1 MAQNT
6 ADQPSPV
13 DGGDSDFEDTII
25 IEKWHDVITAIE
37 ETTEA
42 SFAASPPFDSSNPS
56 AIQTYWNGVYR
67 RLRDT
72 LSADP
77 NIPKYLTSPP
87 VTKFTATLFNLEHRG
102 RCACCHPAVEP
113 NIVLENEGGVTTEDL
128 LDAFVSCLYGEEL
141 PHVYVEPYPL
151 SPAGDGSVKEEK
163 DGLYEGDN
171 RRGDDNGAVSGGV
184 LVYTAS
190 WMSCGDVDGEA
201 QAYSDEPNILLYC
214 CQPGDYLKMIG
225 KERELAGEGE
235 SEGKAKL

>member
-6 ADQPSPV
+6 ADRQSPV

-25 IEKWHDVITAIE
+25 IEKWHEVITAIE

-56 AIQTYWNGVYR
+56 AFQTYWNGVYT

-77 NIPKYLTSPP
+77 KVPKYLTSPP

-113 NIVLENEGGVTTEDL
+113 NIVLENQSGVTKEAL

-141 PHVYVEPYPL
+141 PRVYVEPYPL
-151 SPAGDGSVKEEK
+151 SPAGDGSVEEDT
-163 DGLYEGDN
+163 DGLDK
-171 RRGDDNGAVSGGV
+171 GDDDRAVSGGV

-190 WMSCGDVDGEA
+190 WMSCSDVDGEA
-201 QAYSDEPNILLYC
+201 RAYSEEPNILLYC